1 MFWNLHQLAGALTL
15 VSESEPLVEALNG
28 FSAAYRAALRAA
40 MLRRLGLKRPRPR
53 RRRRPRQRRLPRP
66 GRRRRDLR
74 WEPFFFDWFGGAA
87 SEPRAMAGPRA
98 GLYAGEHATAFRAM
112 LADFD
117 PDRPERMQN
126 PYFARAEPEE
136 LLYDEIE
143 AIWAAIAERDDWA
156 PFDAKLEAVE
166 AARVGWG
173 LGG

>member
-1 MFWNLHQLAGALTL
+1 
-15 VSESEPLVEALNG
+15 
-28 FSAAYRAALRAA
+28 
-40 MLRRLGLKRPRPR
+40 MLMRLGVR
-53 RRRRPRQRRLPRP
+53 
-66 GRRRRDLR
+66 GRGDDEDVALVNLAFRTLAEGGPDLR

-98 GLYAGEHATAFRAM
+98 GRYAGEHATAFRAM

-136 LLYDEIE
+136 LLIDEIE